1 MSAIQE
7 YVHADDHTQPTFEM
21 MPGFKPFAIISIFI
35 HIHSVLAFP
44 PFCLAHDYLCLK
56 FHL

>member
-1 MSAIQE
+1 MSAIYIQE
-7 YVHADDHTQPTFEM
+7 YVHVDDHTQPTFEM

-44 PFCLAHDYLCLK
+44 PFC
-56 FHL
+56 